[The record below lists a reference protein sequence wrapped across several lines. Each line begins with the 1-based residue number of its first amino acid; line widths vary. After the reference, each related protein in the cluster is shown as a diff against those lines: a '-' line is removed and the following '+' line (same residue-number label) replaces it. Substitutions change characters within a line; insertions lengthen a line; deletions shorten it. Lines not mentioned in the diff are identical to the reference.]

1 MMNQKY
7 IRRPHDRVFMLE
19 KFFISIKRP
28 LRTYVGLPLYTECV
42 LCKRLLAIPKAL
54 PIELKGIAM

>member
-1 MMNQKY
+1 MMKQKY

-19 KFFISIKRP
+19 KFFSSIKRP
-28 LRTYVGLPLYTECV
+28 LRTYVGLTLCTECV

-54 PIELKGIAM
+54 PIELKGIAV